1 MEKRDSYI
9 ILSEEL
15 EAMQVS
21 RKITSSAIPTIGTVV
36 EDCKN
41 REKFWISNTEVTP
54 QVAFV
59 LYHTSRN
66 TRIIFQKMHTKF
78 VRASEL
84 HLNPEVVDQATT
96 VFPELLEMCN
106 LLDSLRE
113 KEITPEMID
122 FLRRRVRSLRNT
134 ARKAEMLPTI
144 EDELQAVDK
153 GELSQEFKELA
164 DHLRS
169 NLL

>member
-9 ILSEEL
+9 VLSEEL

-21 RKITSSAIPTIGTVV
+21 RKITSSAIPTIGAVV
-36 EDCKN
+36 EECKN
-41 REKFWISNTEVTP
+41 REKFWVSNTEVTP
-54 QVAFV
+54 QVTFV
-59 LYHTSRN
+59 LYHASRN

-106 LLDSLRE
+106 LLDSL
-113 KEITPEMID
+113 KEGKTTPEMIG
-122 FLRRRVRSLRNT
+122 FIRKRVRSLRTT
-134 ARKAEMLPTI
+134 AQKVSMLPTI
-144 EDELQAVDK
+144 QEEVEEVDK
-153 GELSQEFKELA
+153 DEMEQELKELA
-164 DHLRS
+164 DHLKA
-169 NLL
+169 NLV